1 MPSHYSIKITPAS
14 LLPDFRSIAEHVWGA
29 GCNIDSDGDCS
40 TPEDRHWTE
49 LTLILRSCPS
59 ERIDI
64 DPVSTAPLTLEIRAS
79 NADLCQRA
87 ADFILSVSGD
97 FVTHLGMATIA
108 KANPFRIACLHT
120 AASNIDVF
128 DTAAKALGIAPGVIH
143 HEVRADL
150 LAAAEL
156 AGCLTEDIADST
168 ALALCALARHADVVV
183 LTCSTLGPSIDR
195 TAPDI
200 QVPILRADEA
210 LAATA
215 VRHGGK
221 IVVLCAIETTLEP
234 TTRLFHKA
242 AQQSNAV
249 VDVQLV
255 LGAWILFKAGDI
267 DAYLKTVAN
276 AAERAYEAGAS
287 VVALAQ
293 ASMSAAANIVRS
305 APPPLSSAAA
315 GLAAAVQA
323 IASSKAVRPLLATPE
338 R

>member
-1 MPSHYSIKITPAS
+1 M
-14 LLPDFRSIAEHVWGA
+14 
-29 GCNIDSDGDCS
+29 
-40 TPEDRHWTE
+40 
-49 LTLILRSCPS
+49 
-59 ERIDI
+59 
-64 DPVSTAPLTLEIRAS
+64 
-79 NADLCQRA
+79 
-87 ADFILSVSGD
+87 
-97 FVTHLGMATIA
+97 
-108 KANPFRIACLHT
+108 RIACLHT
-120 AASNIDVF
+120 ATSNIGVF
-128 DTAAKALGIAPGVIH
+128 ETAAKALGIASGVIH
-143 HEVRADL
+143 HEVRTDL

-156 AGCLTEDIADST
+156 EGCLTEDIAEST

-183 LTCSTLGPSIDR
+183 LTCSTLGPSIER
-195 TAPDI
+195 IAPDI

-221 IVVLCAIETTLEP
+221 IVVLCAVETTLEP

-242 AQQSNAV
+242 ARHSNAV

-255 LGAWILFKAGDI
+255 PGAWHQFKAGEI

-293 ASMSAAANIVRS
+293 ASMSAAANVVTS
-305 APPPLSSAAA
+305 GPLPLSSATA
-315 GLAAAVQA
+315 GLAAAVHA
-323 IASSKAVRPLLATPE
+323 IASSEAVRPLLATPE